1 MEWGLVLAIIGG
13 AVGVIL
19 AGIGSSIGIGL
30 AGQASNGVMSED
42 PEKFAPLLILSAL
55 PGTQGIYGFLI
66 GIILILKLGLLGGK
80 VNPVNLYQGLSI
92 FFACLPV
99 GVLGLISAIHQ
110 GRVCTAGVYMVAKQ
124 PQDFVKP
131 MVMAVFVEFYAVLGL
146 LTSLL
151 LLQGIKL

>member
-1 MEWGLVLAIIGG
+1 MEWGLVLAITGG
-13 AVGVIL
+13 AIGVIL
-19 AGIGSSIGIGL
+19 AGIGSSVGIGL
-30 AGQASNGVMSED
+30 AGSASNGVMSED

-66 GIILILKLGLLGGK
+66 GIILILKLGMLAGK
-80 VNPVNLYQGLSI
+80 IPSISFSQGLSI
-92 FFACLPV
+92 FFSCLPV
-99 GVLGLISAIHQ
+99 GILGLISAIHQ
-110 GRVCTAGVYMVAKQ
+110 GKVCTSGVYMVAKQ
-124 PQDFVKP
+124 PKDFVKP

>member
-1 MEWGLVLAIIGG
+1 MEWGLVLAVTGG
-13 AVGVIL
+13 ALGVIL

-30 AGQASNGVMSED
+30 AGSASNGVMTED

-66 GIILILKLGLLGGK
+66 GIILILKLGMLGGK
-80 VNPVNLYQGLSI
+80 IAAVNPSQGLSI
-92 FFACLPV
+92 LFACLPV

-110 GRVCTAGVYMVAKQ
+110 GKVCTAGVYMIAKQ
-124 PQDFVKP
+124 PRDFVKP
-131 MVMAVFVEFYAVLGL
+131 MIMAVFVEFYAVLGL
-146 LTSLL
+146 LASLL